1 MLFNK
6 YSIRHTITFKIVQYG
21 SHSPD
26 VSPAAFRPIK
36 FAHFLGGVEE
46 LTVVFMLTEAKLN
59 GGDEYR
65 LHFALARPSAVSYER
80 IRVTLFRHVLGHLLI
95 CWNYC
100 PVGLHDCIEN
110 IRAISRK
117 LTRSFCFA
125 AIFLFSSDSDASITL
140 TAFIRRKATAR
151 CPSVR
156 LSVWL
161 FRGCSNVNAV
171 IQRRPHTASVG
182 LRFDRL

>member
-1 MLFNK
+1 M
-6 YSIRHTITFKIVQYG
+6 
-21 SHSPD
+21 
-26 VSPAAFRPIK
+26 
-36 FAHFLGGVEE
+36 
-46 LTVVFMLTEAKLN
+46 
-59 GGDEYR
+59 
-65 LHFALARPSAVSYER
+65 
-80 IRVTLFRHVLGHLLI
+80 
-95 CWNYC
+95 
-100 PVGLHDCIEN
+100 HDCIEN
-110 IRAISRK
+110 IRAISHK
-117 LTRSFCFA
+117 LIRSFCVA

-182 LRFDRL
+182 LRFNRLLRAPIQPAGSTAVESRFLPKPNRVRFHPETVFRGHRALTRDVRTMTSSLQVPAIALRMSVDRLHPASNPSP